1 MLFFCVYQVL
11 YLSRLFAL
19 VWFSR
24 AEGFWAAS
32 PQAVT
37 FVLLHRLPKPLSR
50 SNTEFKEQFW
60 LLVVAPS
67 FLPQQFDAIYG
78 SDNFLY
84 LMHLR
89 SRLVFRPSTNNP
101 LDNRAHSMAN
111 TGQAP
116 YLEGLH
122 YKMHWIVEQIR
133 IMNENNA
140 CLIQH
145 LSTNKPPLP
154 TAPIPEVSRSLHP
167 HQLGDRE
174 SQSHQSTGR
183 ACSTRN

>member
-1 MLFFCVYQVL
+1 MFPCTGRLSHCRCQVPM
-11 YLSRLFAL
+11 SRVILIVDCSSLNFYCNSLAPY
-19 VWFSR
+19 VR
-24 AEGFWAAS
+24 T
-32 PQAVT
+32 T
-37 FVLLHRLPKPLSR
+37 FL
-50 SNTEFKEQFW
+50 NT
-60 LLVVAPS
+60 LC
-67 FLPQQFDAIYG
+67 IYT
-78 SDNFLY
+78 SS
-84 LMHLR
+84 H
-89 SRLVFRPSTNNP
+89 
-101 LDNRAHSMAN
+101 LDNRVQSMLN
-111 TGQAP
+111 TSQASN
-116 YLEGLH
+116 LEGLH
-122 YKMHWIVEQIR
+122 CEMHGIVEKIR